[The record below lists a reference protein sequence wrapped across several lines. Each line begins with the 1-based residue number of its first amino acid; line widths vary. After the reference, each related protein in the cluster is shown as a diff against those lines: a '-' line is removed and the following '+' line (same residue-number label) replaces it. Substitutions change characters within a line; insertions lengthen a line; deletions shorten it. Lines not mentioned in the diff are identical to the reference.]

1 MSSNTKSGARTL
13 HLTLEKK
20 WFEMTKSG
28 QKTED
33 YREIKPYWVSRLCDR
48 HDGAIGGDLMDRHKV
63 RSFTF
68 KKFTHTRLVNG
79 YGTDKPVIVTE
90 NLGISIGRGRP
101 EWGAPEDEDVF
112 IIKHGRITAT
122 GNIK

>member
-1 MSSNTKSGARTL
+1 MKSNSGTL

-33 YREIKPYWVSRLCDR
+33 YREIKPYWKSRLLEKTDAR
-48 HDGAIGGDLMDRHKV
+48 FGYDLEDFYTGQRY
-63 RSFTF
+63 RYRR
-68 KKFTHTRLVNG
+68 FTHTRLVNG

-122 GNIK
+122 GNTK